1 MMCTMLYNTQAK
13 DANQSQLNQCIQT
26 LQEEKRRLVNQTKQQ
41 QSQLSNLFADKQS
54 LEKSYQDQISDMQT
68 ELQLQRASSDNM
80 KHHHAK
86 VVEGL
91 KSDLAKARQ
100 LRDESTS
107 SLQHDMS
114 TMKSEYDDNL
124 NYYKNEVDNLRSQ
137 LRNMKQRMDNERKD
151 WMKVEDW
158 IKYEDKLIREK
169 ESLTEQLVQTRADI
183 ESLKLVR
190 DKDTELLESE
200 LDKTYK
206 AKVELEAELKDT
218 KRQLH
223 NALRNLDEM
232 ALDGGKM
239 RSDLEGVV
247 SDFSKEKS
255 HYQHEITHW
264 KDISEERKCKLEEVS
279 REKDELR
286 KSVTTLEAQL
296 ARARDEHDGN
306 RQQQYE
312 VEDLILEVQ
321 YLKNK
326 LEKAEADASHFSSD
340 AIAAASA
347 RAENEA
353 QLSEK
358 QSQITQLQTEKH
370 QLTSQITQHNE
381 VIEHLKSTQR
391 ESSAELSR
399 AQQTI
404 QILKSKERYLESR
417 VESLANQ
424 ITKTVRDYEMR
435 LTCSSSA
442 ESNGR

>member
-1 MMCTMLYNTQAK
+1 MLYNTQAK

-26 LQEEKRRLVNQTKQQ
+26 LQEEKRRLINQTKQQ

-80 KHHHAK
+80 KHYHAK

-100 LRDESTS
+100 LREESTS

-137 LRNMKQRMDNERKD
+137 LRTMKQRMDNERKD

-206 AKVELEAELKDT
+206 AKVELEAQLKDT

-223 NALRNLDEM
+223 NALRNLEEM

-255 HYQHEITHW
+255 HYQHEISHW
-264 KDISEERKCKLEEVS
+264 KDIS
-279 REKDELR
+279 
-286 KSVTTLEAQL
+286 
-296 ARARDEHDGN
+296 
-306 RQQQYE
+306 
-312 VEDLILEVQ
+312 
-321 YLKNK
+321 
-326 LEKAEADASHFSSD
+326 
-340 AIAAASA
+340 
-347 RAENEA
+347 
-353 QLSEK
+353 
-358 QSQITQLQTEKH
+358 
-370 QLTSQITQHNE
+370 
-381 VIEHLKSTQR
+381 
-391 ESSAELSR
+391 
-399 AQQTI
+399 
-404 QILKSKERYLESR
+404 
-417 VESLANQ
+417 
-424 ITKTVRDYEMR
+424 
-435 LTCSSSA
+435 
-442 ESNGR
+442 